1 MFIYKLPNTQRNVLY
16 DASKAKISGFS
27 EKTQIINVE
36 IMIQASGDKNVCLLY
51 MKWYLKEIENW
62 FQSFNY
68 IENDLKIG
76 RYSMQLTIMVLIKTI
91 RVNIDI
97 WQ

>member
-51 MKWYLKEIENW
+51 MKWYLKEIENRLID
-62 FQSFNY
+62 NY
-68 IENDLKIG
+68 GFDKNYKSE
-76 RYSMQLTIMVLIKTI
+76 YWYLTIKGNTFHPTC
-91 RVNIDI
+91 
-97 WQ
+97 

>member
-36 IMIQASGDKNVCLLY
+36 IMIQASGDKNVCSLY
-51 MKWYLKEIENW
+51 MKWYWKEIENRW
-62 FQSFNY
+62 
-68 IENDLKIG
+68 IA
-76 RYSMQLTIMVLIKTI
+76 
-91 RVNIDI
+91 IDI
-97 WQ
+97 YSLDKNYKSEYWYSTIKGNAFHPTS

>member
-51 MKWYLKEIENW
+51 MKWYWKEIENRLIAIDDC
-62 FQSFNY
+62 SFDKNY
-68 IENDLKIG
+68 KSE
-76 RYSMQLTIMVLIKTI
+76 YWYLTIKGNTFHPTC
-91 RVNIDI
+91 
-97 WQ
+97 

>member
-36 IMIQASGDKNVCLLY
+36 IMIQASGDKNVCSLY
-51 MKWYLKEIENW
+51 MNWYWKEIENRW
-62 FQSFNY
+62 
-68 IENDLKIG
+68 IA
-76 RYSMQLTIMVLIKTI
+76 
-91 RVNIDI
+91 IDI
-97 WQ
+97 DSLDKNYKSEYWYSTIKDNSFYPTS

>member
-51 MKWYLKEIENW
+51 MKWYWKEIENR
-62 FQSFNY
+62 FGY
-68 IENDLKIG
+68 
-76 RYSMQLTIMVLIKTI
+76 LIA
-91 RVNIDI
+91 IDI
-97 WQ
+97 HSFDKNYKSEYWYSTIKGIAFHPTC

>member
-51 MKWYLKEIENW
+51 MKWYLKEIENR
-62 FQSFNY
+62 FAIDNY
-68 IENDLKIG
+68 GFDKNYKSE
-76 RYSMQLTIMVLIKTI
+76 YWYLTIKDNAFHPTS
-91 RVNIDI
+91 
-97 WQ
+97 

>member
-51 MKWYLKEIENW
+51 MKWYLKEIENRLIDNHG
-62 FQSFNY
+62 FDKNY
-68 IENDLKIG
+68 KSE
-76 RYSMQLTIMVLIKTI
+76 YWYLTIKDNAFHPTS
-91 RVNIDI
+91 
-97 WQ
+97 